1 MANLLTVLC
10 IIGWRVFWLTTAN
23 RATPEVPAEIALT
36 VAEVAILDHLSED
49 AGMPARPTVSHHLVA
64 VAKLG
69 GYPAR
74 AKDPPPGNMV
84 IWRGLARLMDI
95 HLGFELSRRVVG
107 N

>member
-1 MANLLTVLC
+1 MALT
-10 IIGWRVFWLTTAN
+10 
-23 RATPEVPAEIALT
+23 EAEI
-36 VAEVAILDHLSED
+36 EILDRL
-49 AGMPARPTVSHHLVA
+49 AGDDGPPAKSAVSRYLVA

-69 GYPAR
+69 GYLAR

-84 IWRGLARLMDI
+84 IWRGLSRLMDM